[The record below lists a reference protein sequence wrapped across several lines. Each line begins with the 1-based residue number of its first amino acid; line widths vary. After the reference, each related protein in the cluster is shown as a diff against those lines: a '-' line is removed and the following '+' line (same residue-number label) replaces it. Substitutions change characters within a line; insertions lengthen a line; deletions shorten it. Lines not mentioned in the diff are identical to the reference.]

1 MADLEKNLEQAIEEA
16 MQPDSKAQK
25 GDSKPVKQGS
35 SDAAKIESGKGEV
48 VKPEENPV
56 DKAVASVK
64 SAEKGT
70 KEVSGDAQQKG
81 ESSPEPQ
88 PKLKKVSEAE
98 DSEEDKPSKMKMIKA
113 MVDNMKGMDKEDLQ
127 AMYEK
132 MLKSMK
138 DMDKEDEIDESLTK
152 AEIAR
157 NIVELMKKKE
167 DGEVEK
173 SHDEM
178 LKSQKN
184 LKAMKEEDDSDED
197 EDDDEKE
204 VDEKMLKSQ
213 KGMKEKMLKSQKGMK
228 EKMLKSQKK
237 EEVELESDLVEME
250 VEDDLEK
257 ISEALELSEE
267 NQEKARTIF
276 KAAVSSKVSEIKEQL
291 ENDFEENLKTS
302 VEQVKGDLAEAVDKY
317 LTYCAEEWT
326 KENELAIERGLRS
339 EMTENFIEGL
349 KTLFVEHYV
358 DVPEDKYDVIDELA
372 NRLDEMEEK
381 LDNEVHK
388 NMEVV
393 EENDSLKRQN
403 VVREACL
410 DLSESQQEKMVSLS
424 EGVDFV
430 DQEDFA
436 EKVSELKEAYFPTS
450 DGDTISEE
458 TVVEEGAGEFASDEE
473 NVLSGDIARYSEAIS
488 KLKPLG

>member
-16 MQPDSKAQK
+16 MQPDSKAEK

-81 ESSPEPQ
+81 EAPAEPQ
-88 PKLKKVSEAE
+88 VKLKKVSEEE
-98 DSEEDKPSKMKMIKA
+98 DSEDEKPSKMEMIKA
-113 MVDNMKGMDKEDLQ
+113 MVNNMKGMDKEKLM
-127 AMYEK
+127 AMY
-132 MLKSMK
+132 
-138 DMDKEDEIDESLTK
+138 KEMSHEDDEMDESLTK

-157 NIVELMKKKE
+157 NIVELMKKK
-167 DGEVEK
+167 DDDEVE
-173 SHDEM
+173 EGY
-178 LKSQKN
+178 LKSMKMDDKK
-184 LKAMKEEDDSDED
+184 LKEEEDSEDEDEKEDED
-197 EDDDEKE
+197 EDQKE
-204 VDEKMLKSQ
+204 MMMKKS
-213 KGMKEKMLKSQKGMK
+213 
-228 EKMLKSQKK
+228 KK
-237 EEVELESDLVEME
+237 EEVEVESDLVEME

-291 ENDFEENLKTS
+291 ESDFEENLKTS

-388 NMEVV
+388 NMEIV

-450 DGDTISEE
+450 DSDTISEE
-458 TVVEEGAGEFASDEE
+458 TVVEEGTGDFASDEE
-473 NVLSGDIARYSEAIS
+473 TVLSSDIARYSEAIS

>member
-16 MQPDSKAQK
+16 MQPDSKAEK

-81 ESSPEPQ
+81 EAPAEPQ
-88 PKLKKVSEAE
+88 VKLKKVSEEE
-98 DSEEDKPSKMKMIKA
+98 DSEDEKPSKMEMIKA
-113 MVDNMKGMDKEDLQ
+113 MVNNMKGMDKEKLM
-127 AMYEK
+127 AMY
-132 MLKSMK
+132 
-138 DMDKEDEIDESLTK
+138 KEMSNDDEEMDESLTK

-157 NIVELMKKKE
+157 NIVELMKKKDDE
-167 DGEVEK
+167 EVE
-173 SHDEM
+173 EGY
-178 LKSQKN
+178 LKSMKMDDKK
-184 LKAMKEEDDSDED
+184 LKEEEDSEDKDED
-197 EDDDEKE
+197 EDEDEDQKE
-204 VDEKMLKSQ
+204 MMMKKS
-213 KGMKEKMLKSQKGMK
+213 
-228 EKMLKSQKK
+228 KK
-237 EEVELESDLVEME
+237 EEVEVESDLVEME

-291 ENDFEENLKTS
+291 ESDFEENLKTS

-388 NMEVV
+388 NMEIV

-458 TVVEEGAGEFASDEE
+458 TVVEEGTGDFASDEE
-473 NVLSGDIARYSEAIS
+473 TVLSSDIARYSEAIS

>member
-1 MADLEKNLEQAIEEA
+1 MATLIISSEKN
-16 MQPDSKAQK
+16 
-25 GDSKPVKQGS
+25 
-35 SDAAKIESGKGEV
+35 
-48 VKPEENPV
+48 
-56 DKAVASVK
+56 
-64 SAEKGT
+64 T
-70 KEVSGDAQQKG
+70 K
-81 ESSPEPQ
+81 
-88 PKLKKVSEAE
+88 KLKKVSEDDVKEEQGPTKMNVIKAMVNKMKDMSKKELSAMYNSMHKDEVE
-98 DSEEDKPSKMKMIKA
+98 DSEE
-113 MVDNMKGMDKEDLQ
+113 V
-127 AMYEK
+127 
-132 MLKSMK
+132 
-138 DMDKEDEIDESLTK
+138 DESLTK

-157 NIVELMKKKE
+157 NIVEMLKGMDEEAVNEFASSLQEEEMPKKKKDDE
-167 DGEVEK
+167 DEEEEV
-173 SHDEM
+173 
-178 LKSQKN
+178 
-184 LKAMKEEDDSDED
+184 AEEDDKEDDEDED
-197 EDDDEKE
+197 EDDEKE
-204 VDEKMLKSQ
+204 V
-213 KGMKEKMLKSQKGMK
+213 KESNK
-228 EKMLKSQKK
+228 
-237 EEVELESDLVEME
+237 VESELVEME
-250 VEDDLEK
+250 IEDDLEK

-267 NQEKARTIF
+267 NSEKARTIF

-291 ENDFEENLKTS
+291 ESEYSENLKTS
-302 VEQVKGDLAEAVDKY
+302 IENVKGDLAEAVDKY
-317 LTYCAEEWT
+317 LSYCAEEWT

-388 NMEVV
+388 NMEIV

-458 TVVEEGAGEFASDEE
+458 TVVEEGTGDFSNEEE
-473 NVLSGDIARYSEAIS
+473 NVLSADIARYSEAIS